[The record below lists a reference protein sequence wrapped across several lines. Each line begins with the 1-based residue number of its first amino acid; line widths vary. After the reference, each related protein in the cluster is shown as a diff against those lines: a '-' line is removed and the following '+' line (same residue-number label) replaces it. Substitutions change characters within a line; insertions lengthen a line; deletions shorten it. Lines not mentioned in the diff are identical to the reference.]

1 MCNSVSLKIA
11 DRQTLH
17 QGFQIMS
24 KTNVKRGQPIVFSDR
39 KITEVTVRRPKVKDL
54 RALDHL
60 DVNANDLTKGIEMAA
75 ILTGLTPETVDE
87 LDAADFAAISDVI
100 ASFLPKPPEQGGGAR
115 S

>member
-1 MCNSVSLKIA
+1 MAKTSVKLSE
-11 DRQTLH
+11 
-17 QGFQIMS
+17 
-24 KTNVKRGQPIVFSDR
+24 PIVVGGQ

-60 DVNANDLTKGIEMAA
+60 DVKANDLTRGIEMAA
-75 ILTGLTPETVDE
+75 ILTGLTPETIDE

-100 ASFLPKPPEQGGGAR
+100 AGFLPKPPEPGGGAR